1 MKKIAII
8 PAYNEEKNIAK
19 VIFSLKQHQPDFDI
33 IVINDGSSDRTSAVA
48 RETNQ
53 AVVIDL
59 LSNVGIGGAVQTG
72 FIYSYRKNYDLAIQI
87 DGDGQHDPAEVGK
100 LIEPII
106 TNKADVV
113 IGSRFLAQSNYKSTS
128 WRRLGIKIFQLLNL
142 IFLGQKITDS
152 TSGFRAYNRRAIEI
166 LSRDYPDDFPEPEAI
181 FILRKKGLQIVEV
194 PVSMEA
200 RQAGRSS
207 LTFFKSIYYM
217 IKVILA
223 ISILMIRK

>member
-33 IVINDGSSDRTSAVA
+33 IVINDGSCDRTSAVA

-72 FIYSYRKNYDLAIQI
+72 FIYSSRKNYDLAIQI
-87 DGDGQHDPAEVGK
+87 DGDGQHDAAEVGK

-106 TNKADVV
+106 ANKADVV
-113 IGSRFLAQSNYKSTS
+113 IGSRFLAQSKYKSTP

-166 LSRDYPDDFPEPEAI
+166 LSQDYPDDFPEPEAI

-217 IKVILA
+217 VKVILA